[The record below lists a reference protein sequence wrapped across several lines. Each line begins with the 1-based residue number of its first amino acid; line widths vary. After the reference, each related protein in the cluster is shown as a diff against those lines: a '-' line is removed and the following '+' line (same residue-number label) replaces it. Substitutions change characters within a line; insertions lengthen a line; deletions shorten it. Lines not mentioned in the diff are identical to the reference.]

1 MTLTN
6 TPLGL
11 IKNLLSTMT
20 VIKTKQF
27 LRDKF
32 DFYENYNDFNYP
44 YKYSYLLWRLL
55 RLNKCSED
63 SHEDSYDSYDDSYEF
78 NEDYY
83 CSNRPNGDS
92 YNLNDSKQE
101 YINSYDTNKDLYN
114 SSDSKKDS
122 NYCKGNSRSH

>member
-11 IKNLLSTMT
+11 IKNLLSIMT

-78 NEDYY
+78 NEDSYEFNEDYY

-92 YNLNDSKQE
+92 YNFNDSKQE
-101 YINSYDTNKDLYN
+101 SINSYDTNKDLYD

-122 NYCKGNSRSH
+122 N